1 MPKLPNRDS
10 TSASLKGGAHRI
22 WKAPPETDSVNAL
35 VVGIAGGS
43 GSGKSAV
50 ARSLAR
56 RIAPHSVAL
65 VEMDAYYR
73 NFEHLTLEE
82 RRHLNWDHPDAVDL
96 DLFLEQLA
104 QLRARCS
111 VSRPVYDF
119 STHLRRA
126 EAAFVDAA
134 EVVVVEGILL
144 FFDERARSLCD
155 IKVFV
160 DVDADVRLIRRIRR
174 DMSGRARPLDEILDQ
189 YTSTVQPMHVQFVEP
204 SKRHAD
210 IIVPGGSH
218 NAVAMDL
225 LVASVRERMRKSGS
239 P

>member
-1 MPKLPNRDS
+1 MPDFV
-10 TSASLKGGAHRI
+10 
-22 WKAPPETDSVNAL
+22 KAF

-73 NFEHLTLEE
+73 NQGHLTLDE
-82 RRHLNWDHPDAVDL
+82 RRQLNWDHPDAVDL

-104 QLRARCS
+104 RLRAGS
-111 VSRPVYDF
+111 GISRPVYDF
-119 STHLRRA
+119 ATHLRRS
-126 EAAFVDAA
+126 EAVFVDPA

-144 FFDERARSLCD
+144 FSDDRARALCD

-174 DMSGRARPLDEILDQ
+174 DMNRRARPLDEILDQ

-225 LVASVRERMRKSGS
+225 LVASIQERMRRNASS
-239 P
+239 